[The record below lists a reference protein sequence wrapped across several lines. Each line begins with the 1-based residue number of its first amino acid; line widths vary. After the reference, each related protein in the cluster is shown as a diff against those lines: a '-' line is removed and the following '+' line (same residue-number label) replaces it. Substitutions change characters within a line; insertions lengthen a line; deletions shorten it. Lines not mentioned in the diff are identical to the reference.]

1 MKWQEV
7 GERGKRRDTK
17 RRGRE
22 KGEETLE
29 KGERGREK
37 RRDCHRAQGREAR
50 CARRSVRSFVGA
62 AVRVG
67 REGASGYCAPPLLL
81 PPPPSVRPSLP
92 EAPFC
97 PLLPPLPPPR
107 RPLLLRRPTVVALFP
122 PPPPSLSSVSSPPP
136 SSLILAETRE
146 GGGREGG
153 RGRVTC
159 SDCCIY
165 GERPLPLSLLPV

>member
-1 MKWQEV
+1 MKWQGV

-37 RRDCHRAQGREAR
+37 RRDCDRAQGREAR

-92 EAPFC
+92 EAPFALSFLLF
-97 PLLPPLPPPR
+97 PLLGGLSSFVVLPSSLFFLPPPLFLPFPLLLLPPLFSQKH
-107 RPLLLRRPTVVALFP
+107 V
-122 PPPPSLSSVSSPPP
+122 
-136 SSLILAETRE
+136 RE
-146 GGGREGG
+146 GEERGEGG
-153 RGRVTC
+153 A
-159 SDCCIY
+159 
-165 GERPLPLSLLPV
+165 

>member
-1 MKWQEV
+1 MKWQGV

-29 KGERGREK
+29 KGERAREK

-67 REGASGYCAPPLLL
+67 REGASGYCAPPPSSFLLL
-81 PPPPSVRPSLP
+81 RPSVRL
-92 EAPFC
+92 C
-97 PLLPPLPPPR
+97 LRPLLPSPSSSSPSSE
-107 RPLLLRRPTVVALFP
+107 AS
-122 PPPPSLSSVSSPPP
+122 PPSSSYRRRSFSSPPLSFFRFL
-136 SSLILAETRE
+136 SS
-146 GGGREGG
+146 
-153 RGRVTC
+153 
-159 SDCCIY
+159 SF
-165 GERPLPLSLLPV
+165 LPYSRRNT